1 MQGKVCGK
9 KRHTK
14 TEIRSEISELICG
27 RIAAGENYNLTRD
40 SMVILNKIGNVLTFI
55 IRANIALHAVIIS
68 VSAISTILFLHSTNS
83 FFVFEKFLK
92 TCYRMQLLNFI
103 GCRLEYYD
111 FPMSDCIKHLTY
123 SDIETLLRFAIFSIC
138 SLISSFSLS
147 LSVISFLSYVG
158 LPVLNSVPP
167 FSVFHL
173 LFWEV

>member
-68 VSAISTILFLHSTNS
+68 VSAISGARAWFKI
-83 FFVFEKFLK
+83 
-92 TCYRMQLLNFI
+92 
-103 GCRLEYYD
+103 
-111 FPMSDCIKHLTY
+111 
-123 SDIETLLRFAIFSIC
+123 
-138 SLISSFSLS
+138 
-147 LSVISFLSYVG
+147 
-158 LPVLNSVPP
+158 
-167 FSVFHL
+167 
-173 LFWEV
+173 